1 VLAAQVMSSV
11 CVCMAL
17 EVLGEVHLWLIS
29 VVSSVAIEQGV
40 ILSVGAVVEHGVGAV
55 VSWRIGAGRAVRG
68 WRIDIGL
75 EETAGVTDRRA
86 VAVLGVQVPVVLV
99 LVEILAAGLEPV
111 ETICHHRAAK
121 SSRERLSSAGVRG
134 LLRVCV
140 GWWVTRVSGGR
151 RFWPAKSSSLV
162 HEHQPRSA

>member
-1 VLAAQVMSSV
+1 MLAAQVMSSV

-29 VVSSVAIEQGV
+29 VVSSIAIEQGV

-55 VSWRIGAGRAVRG
+55 VSWRIVAGRAVRG

-121 SSRERLSSAGVRG
+121 S
-134 LLRVCV
+134 
-140 GWWVTRVSGGR
+140 
-151 RFWPAKSSSLV
+151 
-162 HEHQPRSA
+162 